1 MSQKSET
8 RLRDKSG
15 RIFLDAASLKNR
27 KGFER
32 FKVKPDADFD
42 EVEDASAKAAKKPRA
57 SKKAAAKK
65 LDEQPAEKADTE
77 KPSSEKKEDVLAGW
91 EE

>member
-8 RLRDKSG
+8 RLRDRSG
-15 RIFLDAASLKNR
+15 RIFLDSANLKKR

-32 FKVKPDADFD
+32 FTVKPDADFD

-65 LDEQPAEKADTE
+65 LDEQPAEQAAE